1 MASNKKIMTLMII
14 TLVGLAFAGCSDSDT
29 SPTAVA
35 IDTAPPAVPT
45 NLDVDYSSGVATIS
59 WAANTVDA
67 DLAGYIVD
75 REKNSV
81 RESLVSTPA
90 LITTYVDSNPLIG
103 VSQYIIYAVDTSG
116 NRSAVA
122 TINLEVFLSHRTN
135 ALSLP

>member
-29 SPTAVA
+29 SPAAVA

-90 LITTYVDSNPLIG
+90 LITAYVDNDPLIG
-103 VSQYIIYAVDTSG
+103 ASQYIIYAVDTSG

-122 TINLEVFLSHRTN
+122 TINLEVSLGHQTGE
-135 ALSLP
+135 LSLQ